1 MICSVLVV
9 MCGIQR
15 AEQGLGDVATSCL
28 HRIELVVCSSC
39 TNVHVD
45 MLDCVCCCV
54 AGGISDADKK
64 RTTQL
69 VSHYREGKE
78 VHCSLHI

>member
-1 MICSVLVV
+1 
-9 MCGIQR
+9 
-15 AEQGLGDVATSCL
+15 
-28 HRIELVVCSSC
+28 
-39 TNVHVD
+39 

-78 VHCSLHI
+78 VDWSLHIYQRELGVLLQGVALVVQNLTISVLYTQCTAMMRSIY

>member
-1 MICSVLVV
+1 MYMYI
-9 MCGIQR
+9 
-15 AEQGLGDVATSCL
+15 
-28 HRIELVVCSSC
+28 
-39 TNVHVD
+39 
-45 MLDCVCCCV
+45 CVCCCV

-78 VHCSLHI
+78 VHWSLYSLVKGREVYCYSGEEREVCCYRE

>member
-1 MICSVLVV
+1 
-9 MCGIQR
+9 
-15 AEQGLGDVATSCL
+15 
-28 HRIELVVCSSC
+28 
-39 TNVHVD
+39 

-78 VHCSLHI
+78 VDWSLPYIAEGGVLLQGVALVQNLTISVLYTQCTAMMRSIY